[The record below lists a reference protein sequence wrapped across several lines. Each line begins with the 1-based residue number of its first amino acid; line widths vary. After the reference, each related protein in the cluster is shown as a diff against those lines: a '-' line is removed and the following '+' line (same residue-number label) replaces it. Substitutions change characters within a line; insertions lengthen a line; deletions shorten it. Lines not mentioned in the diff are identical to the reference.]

1 MYNYQLISLSLSLS
15 FSDYMNIRFAIEPQ
29 DQYVT
34 IGRTA
39 SFDCEAKGTLISSGK
54 NKTLDVAIL
63 RNGETLPFFPPERH
77 DYYID
82 NSQRVIGVY
91 ISPVLLD
98 DDGVTYQCQAL
109 VDDRPV
115 DVFSRIALLTVSGV
129 CVCVLVSSLVC
140 TV

>member
-1 MYNYQLISLSLSLS
+1 
-15 FSDYMNIRFAIEPQ
+15 MNIRFAIEPQ
-29 DQYVT
+29 DVYVT

-91 ISPVLLD
+91 ISPVLLE

-109 VDDRPV
+109 VDGTPV

-129 CVCVLVSSLVC
+129 CVCVCVCVSFFFSMYCIIDVSC
-140 TV
+140 SIYM